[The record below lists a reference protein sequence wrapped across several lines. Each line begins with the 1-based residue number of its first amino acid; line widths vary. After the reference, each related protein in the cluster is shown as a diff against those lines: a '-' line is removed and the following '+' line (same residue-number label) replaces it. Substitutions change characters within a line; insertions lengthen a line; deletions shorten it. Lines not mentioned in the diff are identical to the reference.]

1 MTPTRRIAARWYA
14 FGYLRE
20 VVLMY
25 PIYAIMMGANGI
37 SPLELSTLFIV
48 WSGSALVFEVP
59 SGVIADRFSR
69 KGLLV
74 ASGFIKGSVFIV
86 WWLAPHYW
94 GYLVGFIVWG
104 FGSSLVSGTSESL
117 LFDTLKARTD
127 PRTQR
132 DETDAFARI
141 YGRGLVAANLGVATA
156 LLAGGYAA
164 HAGYALP
171 LAESA
176 AMPMLASLLVAFA
189 FAEPPRSAG
198 PPVDASNSDTPC
210 PDPPRSAIRSRFG
223 ATLAA
228 GLAEVRASRTMLRIV
243 AMAATLATAY
253 GTLDEYVG
261 PFFTETRAFSLGEIG
276 VIYAALYAMKT
287 LGMEASHRLP
297 VRTLRGIAWL
307 AAAATIGLGASTL
320 ASGYAIAVAIGA
332 YFALSAACEVLLQT
346 RLQHEIEGHARA
358 TVTSLAKMA
367 QHAFEPLLLLYIGSI
382 AQVTSFKVAF
392 AAVAGLTFALALA
405 FVVLAPA
412 RDR

>member
-1 MTPTRRIAARWYA
+1 MTPTRHIAARWYA

-69 KGLLV
+69 KWLLV

-86 WWLAPHYW
+86 WWTAPNYW

-104 FGSSLVSGTSESL
+104 FGSSLISGTSESL
-117 LFDTLKARTD
+117 LFDTLRARID

-141 YGRGLVAANLGVATA
+141 YSRGLVAANLGVATA
-156 LLAGGYAA
+156 LLGGGYAA
-164 HAGYALP
+164 HAGYELP
-171 LAESA
+171 LFESA
-176 AMPMLASLLVAFA
+176 AMPMLASLLVAFT
-189 FAEPPRSAG
+189 FAEPPRFAAAH
-198 PPVDASNSDTPC
+198 VDAPNSAASHSTVV
-210 PDPPRSAIRSRFG
+210 RSSVLSRFA
-223 ATLAA
+223 ATLHA
-228 GLAEVRASRTMLRIV
+228 GLAEVRANRTMLRIV

-253 GTLDEYVG
+253 ATLDEYVG

-287 LGMEASHRLP
+287 IGMEASHRLP
-297 VRTLRGIAWL
+297 VRSLRGIAWL
-307 AAAATIGLGASTL
+307 AALATTGLGASTL
-320 ASGYAIAVAIGA
+320 LSGYAIAVAIGL

-346 RLQHEIEGHARA
+346 RLQHEIESHARA

-367 QHAFEPLLLLYIGSI
+367 QHTFEPLLLLYIGSI
-382 AQVTSFKVAF
+382 AQVASFRAAF

-405 FVVLAPA
+405 FVAFAPA